1 MVFGVQKV
9 VIVQESYTIWQK
21 SMFVY
26 SLSYIEYKGLQKS
39 NGVDR
44 WGKCVTWIATEL
56 SYRHVTHASLTHKC
70 IFGLERVQVR
80 LDLHIFNTNNSAY
93 YSCWDAYSLLKH
105 YTCESYFVT
114 LN

>member
-44 WGKCVTWIATEL
+44 
-56 SYRHVTHASLTHKC
+56 
-70 IFGLERVQVR
+70 
-80 LDLHIFNTNNSAY
+80 
-93 YSCWDAYSLLKH
+93 
-105 YTCESYFVT
+105 
-114 LN
+114 